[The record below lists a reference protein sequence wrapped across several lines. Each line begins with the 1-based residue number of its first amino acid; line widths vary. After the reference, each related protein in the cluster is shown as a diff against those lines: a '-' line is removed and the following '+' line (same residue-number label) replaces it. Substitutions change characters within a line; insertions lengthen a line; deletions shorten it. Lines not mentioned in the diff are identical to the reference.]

1 MDQQSLLEKILDTT
15 TSNQGAI
22 KGLGETVDSVQT
34 DVSSLKEDV
43 SGVQETVE
51 FVKDNAAA
59 KADVEQIVSSAK
71 SEIIT
76 QVDGFITLHNK
87 LETELVALHSKYE
100 RLESQLQQIAQ
111 HVKLELQ

>member
-1 MDQQSLLEKILDTT
+1 MDQQSLLEKILEST
-15 TSNQGAI
+15 TSNQEAV

-34 DVSSLKEDV
+34 DVRSLKDDM

-59 KADVEQIVSSAK
+59 KADVQTIVSEAK

-76 QVDGFITLHNK
+76 QVDGFISLHKK
-87 LETELVALHSKYE
+87 LETELVAL
-100 RLESQLQQIAQ
+100 Q
-111 HVKLELQ
+111 